1 MRILDTILDYTL
13 WPLLFIAALIPT
25 GIGIASGQGTLA
37 FNLTYFSLA
46 GVLFVLEKIRPHER
60 RWLESDGQEIPDV
73 AHTAFT
79 KSFVQIAIVSLS
91 FFGLASIGAKEGTGM
106 WPNEWPMFFQVTLAL
121 VIAEFGLYWAHRVAH
136 EWMPLWYFHAVH
148 HSSRKL
154 WFFNTGRFH
163 IVDTVKSMVFSAPL
177 LALSGAPND
186 VIMWFGAITPYIGF
200 LTHCNI
206 RMKFGWLNYIFNTPA
221 LHRWHH
227 SMNLR
232 EGNTNYGENLMLW
245 DLLFGTFYDDHSR
258 PPPAVIGIRDAM
270 PKSFFGQL
278 AMPFRWK
285 SYQQK
290 FKAGEVDKRE
300 IL

>member
-13 WPLLFIAALIPT
+13 WPLLFVGALIPT
-25 GIGIASGQGTLA
+25 GIGIASGHGTLA
-37 FNLTYFSLA
+37 FNLTYFSMA
-46 GVLFVLEKIRPHER
+46 GVLFVLERVRPHEKS
-60 RWLESDGQEIPDV
+60 WWKSDGQEIPDV

-79 KSFVQIAIVSLS
+79 KSFVQLAIVSLGV
-91 FFGLASIGAKEGTGM
+91 FGLTRIGGAEGTGI
-106 WPNEWPMFFQVTLAL
+106 WPNHWPMFFQVTLLL
-121 VIAEFGLYWAHRVAH
+121 VVAEFGLYWAHRIAH
-136 EWMPLWYFHAVH
+136 EWMPLWRFHAVH

-163 IVDTVKSMVFSAPL
+163 IVDTLKSMILSAPL
-177 LALSGAPND
+177 IALAGAPQD

-227 SMNLR
+227 SMDLR

-245 DLLFGTFYDDHSR
+245 DLVFGTYFNDHTR
-258 PPPAVIGIRDAM
+258 PPPTEIGIRDAM
-270 PKSFFGQL
+270 PKTFFGQV

-285 SYQQK
+285 SYQQD
-290 FKAGEVDKRE
+290 FKSGRVDKAQT
-300 IL
+300 L